1 MKRSGA
7 AYTVLFIFGITFL
20 MASLL
25 STAHT
30 ATLGLVQRNQ
40 ELRYQ
45 RAVLGAIGIQEE
57 NDSEISSRY
66 SELHRLEVGADVVY
80 RAVSGDSQVFAMP
93 FSGPGVWGDITGVL
107 ALDAQND
114 RLAGVAIIEHNE
126 TPGLGGR
133 VTEPEFLAQFRGEWV
148 PPSGLALGRGG
159 VDPDPDN
166 GSIDAITGATGTSRA
181 FHQIV
186 NSVLVALRS
195 HATSLGLT
203 GRQLAGRLR

>member
-7 AYTVLFIFGITFL
+7 AYTVVFIFGITFL

-25 STAHT
+25 SAAHT
-30 ATLGLVQRNQ
+30 ATLSRVERNQ

-57 NDSEISSRY
+57 LDSEISTRY
-66 SELHRLEVGADVVY
+66 AELDRIPVDAGVLYQA
-80 RAVSGDSQVFAMP
+80 RAGDSRVVAMP

-107 ALDAQND
+107 ALDPEND
-114 RLAGVAIIEHNE
+114 RLAGVVIIDHNE

-133 VTEPEFLAQFRGEWV
+133 VTEPEFLAQFRGELV

-159 VDPDPDN
+159 GDPDPDN
-166 GSIDAITGATGTSRA
+166 GRIDAITGATGTSRA
-181 FHQIV
+181 FHRIV
-186 NSVLVALRS
+186 NSVLVDLRS

-203 GRQLAGRLR
+203 RAQLAGRLR